1 MEEVRNAHHQVSWRP
16 FGRENIRR
24 DLWGHGLIFLPF
36 FLRMSA
42 LIPNRNGQ
50 NPFGMIGGLV
60 FGLFAPIF
68 YAVMGFVMGAI
79 SAFLYNLLAK
89 WVGGIQV
96 QAQTQP
102 STGLPA

>member
-1 MEEVRNAHHQVSWRP
+1 MHTIKSVGVLSVAKI
-16 FGRENIRR
+16 FGAIY
-24 DLWGHGLIFLPF
+24 GVMGLIFLPF
-36 FLRMSA
+36 FLLMSA

-89 WVGGIQV
+89 WVGGVQV
-96 QAQTQP
+96 QVQIQP

>member
-1 MEEVRNAHHQVSWRP
+1 MHTIKSVGVLSVAKI
-16 FGRENIRR
+16 FGAIY
-24 DLWGHGLIFLPF
+24 GLMGIVFLPF
-36 FLRMSA
+36 FLLMSA
-42 LIPNRNGQ
+42 LIPNQNGQ

-60 FGLFAPIF
+60 FGLFAPVF

-96 QAQTQP
+96 QVQTQA
-102 STGLPA
+102 SAGLHA